1 MSEELTVSLALRE
14 GDGVVEVE
22 TEDAGEVDASG
33 ESDEVDEGE
42 MSDVS
47 VAGTDGKDESVADTQ
62 ALAENAVV
70 NETVRLVEKEEVT
83 EADGVEVIV
92 NALADSTA
100 VKETVRLLENEAVT
114 DADGVDDTVREGVEV
129 AKEADALAE
138 EREDRVTFTSGEA
151 ESAIVADV
159 EELAKGEVVSLAFGD
174 GEVEGDAEE
183 VGCIDTDGHW
193 DVVAETAEE
202 GETGAVMDGSSVS
215 DRAMLTLEVNDR
227 IADSDDECVTN
238 GLSV

>member
-22 TEDAGEVDASG
+22 TEDAGEVDTSG

-47 VAGTDGKDESVADTQ
+47 VAGTDGKDESVADAQ

-138 EREDRVTFTSGEA
+138 EIEDRVTFTSGEA

-183 VGCIDTDGHW
+183 VG
-193 DVVAETAEE
+193 
-202 GETGAVMDGSSVS
+202 
-215 DRAMLTLEVNDR
+215 
-227 IADSDDECVTN
+227 
-238 GLSV
+238 